1 MMNQKSVIL
10 LIGFLAL
17 ISDAW
22 ILDLERAQ
30 RTLEEIDREETT
42 AKGKGKIKEVFT
54 KPSERILETI
64 PETILETIPKTIP
77 ETIPKTI
84 PETNPE
90 TIPETVQKTL
100 LETKIPLS
108 TSVPAEPKWP
118 WSKTSGIIFLHGL
131 GVWAADGR
139 SIMCNAVSEGALG
152 LSFLRNRISCPLAPI
167 RDAEII
173 RNLPLIGDM
182 VEDPEI
188 TNLLGVRSWFDFKK
202 MPKLLVRESDS
213 RSESKPDLEEALGW
227 VEEEIEKMIEEG
239 IPSENIVLS
248 GMSQGGALTL
258 YTALH
263 TRYKL
268 GGFLPMVTWLPLLG
282 SEPPVSLPTPINKD
296 TPIFHM
302 NGNIDEIVPEE
313 CGRATAKAMEPVFT
327 NYEQKNEFGTHL
339 TTLGNPM
346 NFPIIYCWL
355 RNNVPNMA
363 FSYTHAFNLLP
374 C

>member
-1 MMNQKSVIL
+1 MKQKSIVFVL
-10 LIGFLAL
+10 VIGFIAL
-17 ISDAW
+17 SDAW

-30 RTLEEIDREETT
+30 RTVEEIDHEE
-42 AKGKGKIKEVFT
+42 AIGKGYGISLIKEVFT

-64 PETILETIPKTIP
+64 PETILETIPK
-77 ETIPKTI
+77 TIPKTI

-152 LSFLRNRISCPLAPI
+152 LSFLRNRISCPLAPT

-173 RNLPLIGDM
+173 RNLPLIGY
-182 VEDPEI
+182 PEV
-188 TNLLGVRSWFDFKK
+188 TDLFGVRSWFDFKK

-213 RSESKPDLEEALGW
+213 RSESKPELEEALGW
-227 VEEEIEKMIEEG
+227 VEEEIGKLIQEG
-239 IPSENIVLS
+239 IPSENIVLV
-248 GMSQGGALTL
+248 GVSQGGALTL

-263 TRYKL
+263 TQYKL
-268 GGFLPMVTWLPLLG
+268 GGFIAIITWLPLLK
-282 SEPPVSLPTPINKD
+282 VS
-296 TPIFHM
+296 
-302 NGNIDEIVPEE
+302 
-313 CGRATAKAMEPVFT
+313 
-327 NYEQKNEFGTHL
+327 
-339 TTLGNPM
+339 
-346 NFPIIYCWL
+346 
-355 RNNVPNMA
+355 
-363 FSYTHAFNLLP
+363 
-374 C
+374 

>member
-1 MMNQKSVIL
+1 MDQKSVIL

-22 ILDLERAQ
+22 VLDLERAQ

-100 LETKIPLS
+100 LETKNPFS
-108 TSVPAEPKWP
+108 TSASAEPKWP

-139 SIMCNAVSEGALG
+139 SIMCNTVSEGALG
-152 LSFLRNRISCPLAPI
+152 LSFLRNRISCPLAPT

-173 RNLPLIGDM
+173 RNLPLIGY
-182 VEDPEI
+182 PEV
-188 TNLLGVRSWFDFKK
+188 TDLFGVRSWFDFKK

-213 RSESKPDLEEALGW
+213 RSESKPDLEEALRR

-302 NGNIDEIVPEE
+302 NGNIDEIVPKE

-346 NFPIIYCWL
+346 NFPKIYCWL